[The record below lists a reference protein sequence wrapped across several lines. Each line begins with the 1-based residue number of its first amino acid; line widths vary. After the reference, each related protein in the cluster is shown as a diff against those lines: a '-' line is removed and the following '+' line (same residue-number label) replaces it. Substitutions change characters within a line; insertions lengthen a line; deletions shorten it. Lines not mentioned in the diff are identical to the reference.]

1 MIVLNIIKIAT
12 KCTTV
17 KLSDKLINEAR
28 RYGSVCSRST
38 PKQIEHWS
46 RIGKIAED
54 NPDLSY
60 DFIKGIMLAKLEV
73 EDGGVTPYLF
83 G

>member
-1 MIVLNIIKIAT
+1 MAIKG
-12 KCTTV
+12 TTV

-38 PKQIEHWS
+38 PKQIEYWA

-60 DFIKGIMLAKLEV
+60 DFIKVILIAKQEAD
-73 EDGGVTPYLF
+73 DGETTPYKF